1 MRLFLLFSLIIQAY
15 SFYLKAGPGHNTEH
29 AEILT
34 DPIHGSYHLFLL
46 YKGHHIC
53 SIGAKDNE
61 ILFVDDVCKEATI
74 TMGEHWLFSID
85 HRDRPYGT
93 ITVKLLLSDGST
105 LSEEILGHCPNTNYE
120 GRCIQKLHTS
130 DVGGGGG
137 GSGQS
142 GMERHG
148 GENAGS
154 AWPYIAGF
162 MLFVTFVVIYIYG

>member
-1 MRLFLLFSLIIQAY
+1 MRLFLLFSLIIQTY

-74 TMGEHWLFSID
+74 TLGEHWLFSID

-105 LSEEILGHCPNTNYE
+105 LSEEILGFCPGKNYA

-130 DVGGGGG
+130 DVGSGG
-137 GSGQS
+137 GSGQGGMDNRGGGS
-142 GMERHG
+142 G
-148 GENAGS
+148 GS

>member
-1 MRLFLLFSLIIQAY
+1 MRLFLLFSLIIQTY

-34 DPIHGSYHLFLL
+34 DPIHGTYHLFLM

-61 ILFVDDVCKEATI
+61 ILFVDEVCKQATI
-74 TMGEHWLFSID
+74 TLGEHWLFSID
-85 HRDRPYGT
+85 HRTRPYGT

-130 DVGGGGG
+130 DVGGG
-137 GSGQS
+137 SGQTGIDNS
-142 GMERHG
+142 VG
-148 GENAGS
+148 NNSVIAF
-154 AWPYIAGF
+154 PYIAGF
-162 MLFVTFVVIYIYG
+162 CLFALLIVIYIYG

>member
-1 MRLFLLFSLIIQAY
+1 MRLFLLFSLIIQTY

-53 SIGAKDNE
+53 SIGAKDSE
-61 ILFVDDVCKEATI
+61 ILFVDNVCKEATI
-74 TMGEHWLFSID
+74 TVGEHWLFSID
-85 HRDRPYGT
+85 HRNRPYGT

-105 LSEEILGHCPNTNYE
+105 LSEEILGHCPGTNYA

-130 DVGGGGG
+130 
-137 GSGQS
+137 GQT
-142 GMERHG
+142 GIKGHG
-148 GENAGS
+148 GENTGS
-154 AWPYIAGF
+154 AFPYIAGF
-162 MLFVTFVVIYIYG
+162 FVFVTFVVIYIYS